1 MGIILTVGAM
11 GVGLYFIITEYI
23 LMPSQAARKAISS
36 NRIVKDRSWIDI
48 VLEPLTKYFEAK
60 VPWNEY
66 KMEKLDLT
74 LRTVGKEQT
83 ARRYCA
89 EALSQAIAIGIFA
102 VPLSILFFPLA
113 LLPAG
118 AAVYS
123 YLRDMKEPDKLLK
136 VKRERI
142 EAELPKF
149 ASTIANSL
157 HTTKDVIKILRSYR
171 KVCGDE
177 LREELDITLADMKTG
192 TDETALRKLEGRIG
206 SPKLS
211 ELVRG
216 LLSVLRGEDQ
226 TMYFAVKN
234 EELRKEYIERQK
246 REILMRPGK
255 LKGVTI
261 ATVIL
266 MLVIFIYIFASQ
278 IVGNYNLIV

>member
-1 MGIILTVGAM
+1 M

-48 VLEPLTKYFEAK
+48 VLEPLTKYLEAK

>member
-1 MGIILTVGAM
+1 MGIILTVSTM

-36 NRIVKDRSWIDI
+36 NRIVKDRSWIEI
-48 VLEPLTKYFEAK
+48 VLEPLTKYLEAK

-136 VKRERI
+136 IKRERI

-149 ASTIANSL
+149 ASTISNSL